1 MLINALILTTVIAIR
16 ADSHTL
22 RLRVYYVPAACAPAL
37 AATFPDAFAPHPG
50 PKTSGHPAW
59 PGATP
64 GMTPARPHH
73 TSTHTHTNIDGHN
86 HNRTKQPPFT
96 DSHSLIRGSG
106 KTPIIHMGPDTHMQR
121 QQHPHSPQE
130 ERKRR
135 EKTGIVGLPQEHY
148 SNASQRLPTKER
160 EKDRERNRWGQRKN
174 ESSSSHLRTA
184 SSSGMLHERFCVC
197 CSMRLWAH
205 RNTNSKMLLWYFLM
219 PMKSLRC
226 RWSFPLSFQCRLSL
240 KEFWILLFSSAFT
253 FATKM

>member
-1 MLINALILTTVIAIR
+1 MHWSSQLLSLFEQTHTPCALGCTMYLQHALLLLLPPFLTLSLLIRVPRPAVTLPGLGQHREWHLPDPTT
-16 ADSHTL
+16 
-22 RLRVYYVPAACAPAL
+22 
-37 AATFPDAFAPHPG
+37 HP
-50 PKTSGHPAW
+50 
-59 PGATP
+59 
-64 GMTPARPHH
+64 
-73 TSTHTHTNIDGHN
+73 HTHTNIDGHN

-226 RWSFPLSFQCRLSL
+226 RWSFPLSFQCKLSL

>member
-1 MLINALILTTVIAIR
+1 MILMKFFLIKSRCYSLKMSMNALILTTVLAIR

-64 GMTPARPHH
+64 GMAPARPHH
-73 TSTHTHTNIDGHN
+73 TSTHTNMDGHN
-86 HNRTKQPPFT
+86 HNRTKTTTIYRQPQ
-96 DSHSLIRGSG
+96 SHQGSG
-106 KTPIIHMGPDTHMQR
+106 KPPIVHMGPDTHMQR

-130 ERKRR
+130 KRKRG

-160 EKDRERNRWGQRKN
+160 EKDRERNR
-174 ESSSSHLRTA
+174 
-184 SSSGMLHERFCVC
+184 
-197 CSMRLWAH
+197 
-205 RNTNSKMLLWYFLM
+205 
-219 PMKSLRC
+219 
-226 RWSFPLSFQCRLSL
+226 
-240 KEFWILLFSSAFT
+240 
-253 FATKM
+253 